1 MFFSRA
7 IQIILRDL
15 QNNFQ
20 NPNKYWGFRKHL
32 EKLICKCQLIQLMDA
47 KYMMQKHQKK
57 ILHCETIHL
66 FLNGDKDNF
75 SDTDL

>member
-1 MFFSRA
+1 
-7 IQIILRDL
+7 
-15 QNNFQ
+15 
-20 NPNKYWGFRKHL
+20 
-32 EKLICKCQLIQLMDA
+32 MDA

-75 SDTDL
+75 NGTDL